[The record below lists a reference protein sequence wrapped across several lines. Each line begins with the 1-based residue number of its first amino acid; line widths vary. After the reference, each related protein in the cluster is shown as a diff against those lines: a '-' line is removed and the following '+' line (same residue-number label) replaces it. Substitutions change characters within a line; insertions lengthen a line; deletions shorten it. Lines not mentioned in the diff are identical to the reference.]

1 MIQLRGVTK
10 SYSMGSHSVNALAG
24 IDLNIKAGEFVS
36 IVGKSGSGKSTLLN
50 IIGCLDS
57 PSTGVYELDHRDVS
71 SMTDTELSITRSQ
84 RIGFIFQNFNL
95 IRRSSAV
102 ANVEKPLLY
111 QGVSKRQRRERA
123 LQVLAHVGLEDRA
136 HHFPSQ
142 LSGGQQQ
149 RVAIARALVTNP
161 SILIADEPTGNLDRA
176 TGESILKLLREL
188 HAEGRTIVL
197 VTHDLGVEGQT
208 QRTIHIE
215 DGKVRI

>member
-149 RVAIARALVTNP
+149 RVAIARALVT
-161 SILIADEPTGNLDRA
+161 LK
-176 TGESILKLLREL
+176 KLLPS
-188 HAEGRTIVL
+188 
-197 VTHDLGVEGQT
+197 D
-208 QRTIHIE
+208 
-215 DGKVRI
+215 